1 MQSHALK
8 ARMPSECIAQ
18 PVAEG
23 TVCVQRRPP
32 FLFSDRVEEFEDI
45 RNGRGLA
52 SDEVDLWEVTGCPS
66 ISSARRKSDKLMG
79 ALWPLC

>member
-1 MQSHALK
+1 
-8 ARMPSECIAQ
+8 MPSECIAQ

-32 FLFSDRVEEFEDI
+32 FLFSDRGVEFEDI

-52 SDEVDLWEVTGCPS
+52 SDEVDLWEVTDFPKH
-66 ISSARRKSDKLMG
+66 I
-79 ALWPLC
+79 